1 MEIERVNVYADPRFR
16 QEVLYQHG
24 AYLADGEP
32 WSFLIISDYEAV
44 IEAPPHTPEA
54 LQEMIE
60 TFRFHAEH
68 ITTFY
73 DESLEVLLRLPR
85 IERREVK
92 IEDLQPSQF
101 SVDCEKC
108 AAVGPFIHTARDIV
122 IPVLPLPDGRLC
134 VLDGHTRLYEAW
146 RRGLRTAMV
155 FESKSA
161 EDMRKTLYGFVKEA
175 RKRGIY
181 HIHEMACYS
190 PERQKREW
198 HDWCDAYFARQ
209 NEGGSDE

>member
-44 IEAPPHTPEA
+44 IEAP
-54 LQEMIE
+54 
-60 TFRFHAEH
+60 
-68 ITTFY
+68 
-73 DESLEVLLRLPR
+73 LPR

-108 AAVGPFIHTARDIV
+108 AAVGQFIHTARDIV